1 MCYTSC
7 EHVTMNYKYVAEYR
21 SNIRMTNHLESTML
35 QDVININP
43 IVTHLSNFK

>member
-1 MCYTSC
+1 MCYVSC
-7 EHVTMNYKYVAEYR
+7 EHMMMKYMAEYR

-43 IVTHLSNFK
+43 ILTQLSNFK